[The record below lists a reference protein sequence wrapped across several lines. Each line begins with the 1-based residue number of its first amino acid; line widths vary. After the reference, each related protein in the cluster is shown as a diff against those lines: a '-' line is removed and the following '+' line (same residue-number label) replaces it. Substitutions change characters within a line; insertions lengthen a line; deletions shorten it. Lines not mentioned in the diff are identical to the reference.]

1 MGLTESI
8 PSELI
13 GRQYRILTK
22 DQLTFSVYNICK
34 DIFAK
39 WCFPS
44 KKPEQVTQEEINN
57 FLDALNWKSKTV
69 PMNVISYTGNKSYN
83 VPYDFYLRG
92 LYRFSEDVEHR
103 VGDNMEKLFF
113 EKVLGKIHGDTS
125 KCVNKLKIVKSENM
139 YEYTFLNNTTNY
151 NDANKQAMIDSI
163 LSIYSKCRN
172 GAIILSSY
180 KKGLNIGHRT
190 LIFFENI
197 NNVLNIYYYDPHGS
211 SDFSWSSKLNI
222 YETLSNFFN
231 EMKPYMAKYNLNDI
245 VVKEHQTMCLL
256 GTQTYAAGYDIGMCQ
271 IFSSLWFYLV
281 VKVMAKAERNK
292 IQLPDTEKWIY
303 LIEDYLISQFTTKQ
317 MYNALLLFISRL
329 FNYYTSENKNYGAE
343 LNGYNEYLLTTSYN
357 KEYMDKF
364 EVPFTRHT
372 SSEDEVK
379 EMNAYIIKLAE
390 ESIEESRLDEVLD
403 KRIKTI
409 TIACIKDSKINF
421 NIKVLIEKEINN
433 KNLKI
438 SELVRNIAIK
448 EFNEAKTSEDMTQ
461 LENSAKKIAIQL
473 IRSLKIK
480 DEYKKIAIE
489 GITNSKV
496 YVQYILY
503 NILPNTTIATRG
515 KRRFEDYTKER
526 EQESKEYEAQVKRQ
540 KTEEEKYSK
549 TLRAKIPFFSSKK
562 LFDECKVD
570 SDCLTG
576 CCSYDDALQ
585 MKLCN
590 VSEACPK

>member
-8 PSELI
+8 PSEII
-13 GRQYRILTK
+13 GRKYRILTK

-39 WCFPS
+39 WCFPL

-57 FLDALNWKSKTV
+57 FLDVLNWDNKTV
-69 PMNVISYTGNKSYN
+69 PMDIISYTGNKSYN

-92 LYRFSEDVEHR
+92 LYRFAEDVEHKL
-103 VGDNMEKLFF
+103 GDNMDKLFF

-125 KCVNKLKIVKSENM
+125 NCVNKLKIVKSANM
-139 YEYTFLNNTTNY
+139 YEYTFFNNTTNY

-180 KKGLNIGHRT
+180 KQGVNSGHRT

-211 SDFSWSSKLNI
+211 SEFSWSSKLNI
-222 YETLSNFFN
+222 YETLSNFFY
-231 EMKPYMAKYNLNDI
+231 EMKPYMAKYKLNDI
-245 VVKEHQTMCLL
+245 VVKEHRTMCLL
-256 GTQTYAAGYDIGMCQ
+256 GIQTYAAGYDIGMCQ

-281 VKVMAKAERNK
+281 VKVMSKAEKNK

-303 LIEDYLISQFTTKQ
+303 LIEDYLISQFSTKQ

-329 FNYYTSENKNYGAE
+329 FNYYTQENKNYMSE
-343 LNGYNEYLLTTSYN
+343 LNEYNRYLITTSYN
-357 KEYMDKF
+357 KEFMDKF
-364 EVPFTRHT
+364 EVPFSRHT
-372 SSEDEVK
+372 PSEEDVK
-379 EMNAYIIKLAE
+379 EINAYVIKLAQ
-390 ESIEESRLDEVLD
+390 ESIEEARLDELLD
-403 KRIKTI
+403 VRIKTI
-409 TIACIKDSKINF
+409 AIACIKDSRINY
-421 NIKVLIEKEINN
+421 NIKLIIEKEITN
-433 KNLKI
+433 KKLKI
-438 SELVRNIAIK
+438 NDMVRTVAIK
-448 EFNEAKTSEDMTQ
+448 EFNEATSSEDREIT
-461 LENSAKKIAIQL
+461 ENRAKRIAIEL

-489 GITNSKV
+489 GIKNSKV

-503 NILPNTTIATRG
+503 NILPNVSITTIG
-515 KRRFEDYTKER
+515 KRRLEDYSKER
-526 EQESKEYEAQVKRQ
+526 EQESEEYEKQIKKQ
-540 KTEEEKYSK
+540 KQEEEKYSK
-549 TLRAKIPFFSSKK
+549 TLRARIPFFESKK
-562 LFDECKVD
+562 LFDECKND

-576 CCSYDDALQ
+576 CCSYDEALK